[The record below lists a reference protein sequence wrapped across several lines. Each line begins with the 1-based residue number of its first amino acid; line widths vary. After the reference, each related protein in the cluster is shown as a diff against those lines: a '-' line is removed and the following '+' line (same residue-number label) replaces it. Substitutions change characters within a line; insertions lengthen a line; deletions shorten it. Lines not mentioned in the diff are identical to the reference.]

1 MTHLFSCSPPLLP
14 LLLLLHKCLYS
25 PALLFTARVGAVR
38 AQPVCPRGTETGPS
52 AIQCIV
58 LSTAGSPLAAAAEG
72 NKWPSRALTPLTGC
86 ELLGDFARGGVNTEE
101 ILGSTLAANMADCRI
116 YFLIKSTLTC
126 YSLGNSPGW

>member
-1 MTHLFSCSPPLLP
+1 M
-14 LLLLLHKCLYS
+14 
-25 PALLFTARVGAVR
+25 
-38 AQPVCPRGTETGPS
+38 CPRGTETGPS

-101 ILGSTLAANMADCRI
+101 ILGSTLTANKYGRLQNIFDKICTDMLLTGELYWVVEYI
-116 YFLIKSTLTC
+116 EEMPMSTLEPHKGVRSDFNTE
-126 YSLGNSPGW
+126 YMS